1 MGAKLLIV
9 DDEPAIRD
17 MVSFQ
22 LKPLGFSCRVAA
34 DAAEASARIMEQR
47 PDLILLDWMM
57 PHKSGIEFARELRAD
72 PYTRNIPIILLTARD
87 AEGDKIAGLDAG
99 ADDYITKPFS
109 SRELLARIKAMLRR
123 STPDKIAKQIE
134 LAGLRIDPARWEL
147 HVGTEELHLRPTEF
161 RLLLLFMTHPQQVFS
176 RQQILDAVWGNDAYI
191 EERTVDV
198 HIRRLR
204 KALSASGH
212 DSLIRT
218 VRSAG
223 YRLTP

>member
-1 MGAKLLIV
+1 MHAKLLIV
-9 DDEPAIRD
+9 DDEPAIRE
-17 MVSFQ
+17 MLSFQ
-22 LKPLGFSCRVAA
+22 LGRLGFNCYMAA
-34 DAAEASARIMEQR
+34 DAAEAATIITKQH

-57 PHKSGIEFARELRAD
+57 PHKSGIEFAKELRKSAH
-72 PYTRNIPIILLTARD
+72 TRKIPIILLTARD
-87 AEGDKIAGLDAG
+87 AESDKITGLDVG

-109 SRELLARIKAMLRR
+109 SKELLARIKAVLRR
-123 STPDKIAKQIE
+123 SAPDKTLEQVE

-147 HVGTEELHLRPTEF
+147 HAGEQELHLGPTEF
-161 RLLLLFMTHPQQVFS
+161 RLLLLLMTHPQRVFS
-176 RQQILDAVWGNDAYI
+176 RQSILDAIWGNDAYI

-204 KALSASGH
+204 KTLAPSGH
-212 DSLIRT
+212 DQMIKT